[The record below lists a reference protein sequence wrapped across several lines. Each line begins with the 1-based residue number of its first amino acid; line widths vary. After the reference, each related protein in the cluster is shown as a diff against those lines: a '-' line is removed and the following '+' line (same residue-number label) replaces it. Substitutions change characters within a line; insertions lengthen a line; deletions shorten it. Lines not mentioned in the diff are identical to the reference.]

1 MTYPFLSICA
11 LAVRITSQSNFV
23 TDTSRRECARLEA
36 SSQEER
42 ARVHLLERDKD
53 ALTYNV
59 RRLTSERSASSEERV
74 ALEEKLLNLEVL
86 MADLKD
92 ECNTLRVKQAE
103 QQAVI
108 YQHDTEAARLRQL
121 VDAKDDVIGKF
132 KQLVQ
137 DNQNAAEKLRQ
148 ECER

>member
-1 MTYPFLSICA
+1 M
-11 LAVRITSQSNFV
+11 
-23 TDTSRRECARLEA
+23 
-36 SSQEER
+36 
-42 ARVHLLERDKD
+42 HLLERDKD

-137 DNQNAAEKLRQ
+137 DNQNAAEKLRL